1 MLISSRVVARLM
13 VSLAFLASG
22 MASSQDYPNKTIRI
36 LTSAAG
42 GGTDFAARII
52 AQGLS
57 AGLGQPVIVDN
68 RPTITALEIASKA
81 PPDGY
86 TLLVAGATLWI
97 IPLLQNVSYDTLR
110 DFTPVTFTG
119 SSPLVLVVHPAVAA
133 KSVKELISLA
143 KAKPG
148 QMNYASG
155 GAGSSANLSAEYFKS
170 LAGVDIV
177 RVSYKGNGPALTAL
191 LAGETQ
197 MIFITPPP
205 VAPHIKSGR
214 IRALAV
220 TSLQPTDLLPGLPTV
235 AASGLPGFEVISID
249 SVVAPAKTP
258 GAIINRLRQEIVR
271 DINRPEIKQ
280 KFLDSGIEIVGTT
293 PAEAAKF
300 IKLEISKWGKVIK
313 DAGIKVE

>member
-1 MLISSRVVARLM
+1 MLITRLAGTRLIVGLM
-13 VSLAFLASG
+13 LFVTGIAC
-22 MASSQDYPNKTIRI
+22 SQDYPNKTIRI

-57 AGLGQPVIVDN
+57 GSLGQPVIVDN
-68 RPTITALEIASKA
+68 RPTITALELASKA
-81 PPDGY
+81 PSDGY

-110 DFTPVTFTG
+110 DFSPITFTG

-133 KSVKELISLA
+133 KSVKELIGLA

-148 QMNYASG
+148 QLNYASG

-220 TSLQPTDLLPGLPTV
+220 TSLQPSELLPGLPTV

-258 GAIINRLRQEIVR
+258 AGIINRLRQEIVR

-280 KFLDSGIEIVGTT
+280 KFLDSGIEIVGNT

-300 IKLEISKWGKVIK
+300 IRVEISKWGKVIK